1 MSNETIIVQ
10 PVVYNLT
17 VTEPNALVQVSAP
30 GPQGA
35 TGSSGV
41 VSVNLPLLNTG
52 TSTSAVLS
60 LSYSDLVVN
69 GGAA

>member
-1 MSNETIIVQ
+1 MSETIIVE

-17 VTEPNALVQVSAP
+17 VSEPASLVQLTAP

-35 TGSSGV
+35 TGASGV
-41 VSVNLPLLNTG
+41 VSVNLPLVNSG